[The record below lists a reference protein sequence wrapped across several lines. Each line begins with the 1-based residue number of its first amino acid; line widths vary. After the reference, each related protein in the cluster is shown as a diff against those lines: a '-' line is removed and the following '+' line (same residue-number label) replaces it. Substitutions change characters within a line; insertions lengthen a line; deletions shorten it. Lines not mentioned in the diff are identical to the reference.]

1 MRTTCA
7 PGLWSQRPA
16 STAKTYD
23 PGNGYHCACSSSRQF
38 QHRRPYL
45 QAIKLLLMHGSS
57 AHTTNKYGHTPV
69 ELASSPSAIQILQ
82 SFESEGDLYR
92 EYLRSRVEADEEDA
106 ARLDAE
112 RREALEEQYVSHVW
126 VALHVHMPGPD
137 AVLWVQLGSL
147 SPYTDNSAR
156 IIAVFTKRS
165 QSVSKG
171 GLTRQCPAG
180 SSWSRSSWR

>member
-1 MRTTCA
+1 
-7 PGLWSQRPA
+7 
-16 STAKTYD
+16 
-23 PGNGYHCACSSSRQF
+23 
-38 QHRRPYL
+38 
-45 QAIKLLLMHGSS
+45 MHGSS

-92 EYLRSRVEADEEDA
+92 EYLRSRVEAEVEDA

-147 SPYTDNSAR
+147 SPDNSAQ
-156 IIAVFTKRS
+156 IIALLVAVFTKCS
-165 QSVSKG
+165 QSFGKG
-171 GLTRQCPAG
+171 GLTRRCPAG
-180 SSWSRSSWR
+180 SSWSRPSWR